1 MDIVPDENLGLPI
14 EEVAEP
20 VSFSY
25 EHYKKEQKRSPKKLK
40 TCEAV
45 SVVDLAKEERLNY
58 YREKLKRFQDL
69 LFLIF
74 RPNTPDFEV
83 KWDETERLLTA
94 IGAKVCSAEGSRKT
108 LVFNENTVHQRW
120 ASILQPVE
128 FSQRG
133 IHHTHRKNKNC
144 NELADIYV
152 EILQTAL
159 DRFGVNPYVLWP
171 TVHQDLAEKFKSKLR

>member
-1 MDIVPDENLGLPI
+1 MD
-14 EEVAEP
+14 
-20 VSFSY
+20 
-25 EHYKKEQKRSPKKLK
+25 
-40 TCEAV
+40 
-45 SVVDLAKEERLNY
+45 Y

-94 IGAKVCSAEGSRKT
+94 LGAKVCSAEGSRKT
-108 LVFNENTVHQRW
+108 LVFNENTIHQHW
-120 ASILQPVE
+120 ASILQPIE

-133 IHHTHRKNKNC
+133 IHHTHRKNKSC

-171 TVHQDLAEKFKSKLR
+171 DVNKDLAEKFKSKLR

>member
-1 MDIVPDENLGLPI
+1 MPIVSAN
-14 EEVAEP
+14 
-20 VSFSY
+20 
-25 EHYKKEQKRSPKKLK
+25 
-40 TCEAV
+40 
-45 SVVDLAKEERLNY
+45 DLAKEERLNY
-58 YREKLKRFQDL
+58 YREKLKRFKDL

-83 KWDETERLLTA
+83 KWDETERLLSA
-94 IGAKVCSAEGSRKT
+94 IGAKVSSGEGSRKT

-120 ASILQPVE
+120 ASILQPLE

-133 IHHTHRKNKNC
+133 IHHTHRKNRSC

-159 DRFGVNPYVLWP
+159 SRFGVSPYLLWP
-171 TVHQDLAEKFKSKLR
+171 DEKPDLAVKFKSKLK